1 MLTFLAVERA
11 VATRRVLP
19 LAAALTVAGATTA
32 VTPGGLMAVAPVLAA
47 AVPLLRGLRA
57 RTDLHLAGVLRAA
70 RRVAVA
76 ASWLRG
82 RRPCC
87 SWPPTRARRR
97 SPRPCGCGGGSVAGC
112 RGTRS
117 SSATRCCSTPGDV
130 QGAIGRRAAVL
141 ATLLAVVGLAWI
153 LAGRRRSGIAAG
165 PARRL
170 LVTLGLSA
178 VAMMV
183 SPTKW
188 TQHFGALTGLGTA
201 ALTLGLVVFGRRALA
216 AVRDP
221 TTARRRQVAGLAA
234 ATVVCGLVLAGQN
247 MWPFVSGWYTPTF
260 STVPPLVGT
269 VPVAT
274 IVLVLGGAVVVP
286 LLAWSVWRRSADGG
300 LRGDAARPRRVLPG
314 VPAPPARG
322 RARRRAGVAGA
333 RPGAGRGGPRGR
345 LHPRLGRA
353 GHAAGRPVRPAVG
366 VAGRD
371 RPRRRR
377 PPGRPPPTP
386 VPGIVPAPAVPPA
399 IPIDVDAGGTALPGV
414 AVAGTGATS
423 WYTLDSRQRD
433 GVLPVVVTADRP
445 APAGRRRC

>member
-1 MLTFLAVERA
+1 MRG
-11 VATRRVLP
+11 RI
-19 LAAALTVAGATTA
+19 G
-32 VTPGGLMAVAPVLAA
+32 GGLPWYQEFERYA
-47 AVPLLRGLRA
+47 LLL
-57 RTDLHLAGVLRAA
+57 
-70 RRVAVA
+70 
-76 ASWLRG
+76 
-82 RRPCC
+82 
-87 SWPPTRARRR
+87 
-97 SPRPCGCGGGSVAGC
+97 
-112 RGTRS
+112 
-117 SSATRCCSTPGDV
+117 TPGDV

-141 ATLLAVVGLAWI
+141 ATLLAVVGLAWV

-188 TQHFGALTGLGTA
+188 TQHFGALTGPRNGGAHPGARRLRPPRPR
-201 ALTLGLVVFGRRALA
+201 GRAR
-216 AVRDP
+216 P
-221 TTARRRQVAGLAA
+221 ETARRRHLAGLAA

-286 LLAWSVWRRSADGG
+286 LLAWSVWRRSAQIPGG
-300 LRGDAARPRRVLPG
+300 PTRPRAYRNAETAYQNAELLRFCTRAFRRG
-314 VPAPPARG
+314 ARRG

-333 RPGAGRGGPRGR
+333 RPGAGRGGPRRR

-353 GHAAGRPVRPAVG
+353 GDAAGRPVRAAVG

-377 PPGRPPPTP
+377 PPGRAAADRRSRESCPPPPFLRPHPSTSTRAGP
-386 VPGIVPAPAVPPA
+386 RCPASPWPAPARRPGTPS
-399 IPIDVDAGGTALPGV
+399 IPGSATACCP
-414 AVAGTGATS
+414 S
-423 WYTLDSRQRD
+423 SS
-433 GVLPVVVTADRP
+433 P
-445 APAGRRRC
+445 